1 MNVPSRHCLAN
12 KNTNSC
18 YRFVMIDLEE
28 EGDPRALLKTW
39 KRFASESK
47 IYVTA
52 LKLKHSWKHNECPL

>member
-1 MNVPSRHCLAN
+1 MHVAN

-52 LKLKHSWKHNECPL
+52 LKLKHSWKHNECPS